1 MTNSPNSSPEE
12 KLPPEE
18 IGFNVAD
25 PDDSIA
31 AAAKGSGP
39 KMSKKKKAVI
49 IIVSVLLSL
58 SVLLAGTVGILW
70 ATGKASLLGYKV
82 NVSIPDGDSAD
93 TEEDGSRVRYNGET
107 YVYNKNAVNILFMG
121 IDKND
126 VNDEK
131 GYGKNGQA
139 DSIMVLNFDTKTGK
153 IKILPISR
161 EIMTDV
167 SMYSA
172 EGNYIGV
179 KRTQLCLAYAY
190 GANGKESC
198 ENVRQAV
205 SRLLYGVEIG
215 SYIAIDMDGVTAL
228 ADAIGGVRL
237 TPIETMPESNIK
249 EGVET
254 FLKGKMINSYLR
266 SRDQDEEANNRRMLR
281 QKQFI
286 GAFASQAG
294 NQALSDIGKLASLY
308 NKAAPYTV
316 TDITLSEVT
325 YIAGCCLTADMG
337 NAIEYSSISGETH
350 LGEEYMEFTADR
362 TSLLEAILNTFYLKG

>member
-1 MTNSPNSSPEE
+1 MTNSPNNSPEE

-18 IGFNVAD
+18 IGFNVSD

-31 AAAKGSGP
+31 AAAKGSKP

-49 IIVSVLLSL
+49 ITVSVLLSI

-121 IDKND
+121 IDKSD

-205 SRLLYGVEIG
+205 SRLLYGIEIG

-254 FLKGKMINSYLR
+254 VLKGKMVNSYLR

-316 TDITLSEVT
+316 TDITLSEIT